1 MEKSIINRRGEY
13 LVVVDVAG
21 TPRDKYSHPA
31 GTWECAMTLADGS
44 PQIIRGAYA
53 DGPVM
58 QSIRPDEQAQWAV
71 VGSVS
76 DDKFINILKLLATS
90 KTNAAAALGSIK
102 SAKKAASSR
111 ENGRLGGRPAG
122 KKVLI
127 RNQFHNTEKVFS
139 IKSSY
144 FGNDPDFDALTALE
158 YQIYS
163 GGDDI
168 EYAKKK
174 QAEIKKALCG
184 QSDCRC
190 GCKIVKIL

>member
-1 MEKSIINRRGEY
+1 MKKYKIEIAVDNAEGKEFVAWLNKNGHDASLGTSTGNYINGDWTSTDENANQI
-13 LVVVDVAG
+13 LNDLWN
-21 TPRDKYSHPA
+21 KYCNS
-31 GTWECAMTLADGS
+31 S
-44 PQIIRGAYA
+44 
-53 DGPVM
+53 
-58 QSIRPDEQAQWAV
+58 
-71 VGSVS
+71 
-76 DDKFINILKLLATS
+76 
-90 KTNAAAALGSIK
+90 AAAALGSIK
-102 SAKKAASSR
+102 SPKKAASSR

-190 GCKIVKIL
+190 GCVIPGMRLPGRHRH

>member
-1 MEKSIINRRGEY
+1 MGREVRRVPKNWQHPKWLQTIEQGGACSADEEINKKKKY
-13 LVVVDVAG
+13 TL
-21 TPRDKYSHPA
+21 DKD
-31 GTWECAMTLADGS
+31 LN
-44 PQIIRGAYA
+44 
-53 DGPVM
+53 
-58 QSIRPDEQAQWAV
+58 
-71 VGSVS
+71 VS
-76 DDKFINILKLLATS
+76 
-90 KTNAAAALGSIK
+90 AAAATLGSIK
-102 SAKKAASSR
+102 SEKKTASSR
-111 ENGRLGGRPAG
+111 KNGARGGRPKG
-122 KKVLI
+122 QKVLI
-127 RNQFHNTEKVFS
+127 KNQFHNTEKVFS

-144 FGNDPDFDALTALE
+144 FGTDTDFDALTALE

>member
-1 MEKSIINRRGEY
+1 MGREVRRVPKNWQHPKWLQTIEQGGACSADEEINKKKKY
-13 LVVVDVAG
+13 TL
-21 TPRDKYSHPA
+21 DKD
-31 GTWECAMTLADGS
+31 LN
-44 PQIIRGAYA
+44 
-53 DGPVM
+53 
-58 QSIRPDEQAQWAV
+58 
-71 VGSVS
+71 VS
-76 DDKFINILKLLATS
+76 A
-90 KTNAAAALGSIK
+90 AAAALGSI
-102 SAKKAASSR
+102 STPKKAASSR
-111 ENGRLGGRPAG
+111 ENGKLGGRPAG

-163 GGDDI
+163 GGNDI

>member
-1 MEKSIINRRGEY
+1 
-13 LVVVDVAG
+13 
-21 TPRDKYSHPA
+21 
-31 GTWECAMTLADGS
+31 MTLNGKTIQTAPEAVADQPGFS
-44 PQIIRGAYA
+44 GEGDYMVAKATTGGYRLYA
-53 DGPVM
+53 AVGGNWMDASLNDDPRLAAFV
-58 QSIRPDEQAQWAV
+58 RP
-71 VGSVS
+71 
-76 DDKFINILKLLATS
+76 
-90 KTNAAAALGSIK
+90 AAALGSIK
-102 SAKKAASSR
+102 SDKKTASSR
-111 ENGRLGGRPAG
+111 ENGKLGGRPKG
-122 KKVLI
+122 QKVLI
-127 RNQFHNTEKVFS
+127 KNQFHNTEKVFS

-144 FGNDPDFDALTALE
+144 FGTDTDFDALTALE

>member
-1 MEKSIINRRGEY
+1 MKKNDI
-13 LVVVDVAG
+13 
-21 TPRDKYSHPA
+21 K
-31 GTWECAMTLADGS
+31 
-44 PQIIRGAYA
+44 
-53 DGPVM
+53 
-58 QSIRPDEQAQWAV
+58 
-71 VGSVS
+71 
-76 DDKFINILKLLATS
+76 K
-90 KTNAAAALGSIK
+90 AAAILGSIK
-102 SAKKAASSR
+102 SPRKSASSR
-111 ENGRLGGRPAG
+111 ENGKLGGRPAG

>member
-1 MEKSIINRRGEY
+1 MKNTNKRIFKVRPYRLNGSN
-13 LVVVDVAG
+13 
-21 TPRDKYSHPA
+21 
-31 GTWECAMTLADGS
+31 EC
-44 PQIIRGAYA
+44 
-53 DGPVM
+53 
-58 QSIRPDEQAQWAV
+58 
-71 VGSVS
+71 
-76 DDKFINILKLLATS
+76 
-90 KTNAAAALGSIK
+90 
-102 SAKKAASSR
+102 
-111 ENGRLGGRPAG
+111 GRPAG

-144 FGNDPDFDALTALE
+144 FGNYPDFDALTALE

-163 GGDDI
+163 GGNDI

>member
-1 MEKSIINRRGEY
+1 MKTSKKV
-13 LVVVDVAG
+13 LVDNLG
-21 TPRDKYSHPA
+21 R
-31 GTWECAMTLADGS
+31 
-44 PQIIRGAYA
+44 
-53 DGPVM
+53 
-58 QSIRPDEQAQWAV
+58 V
-71 VGSVS
+71 VGLVAPRTGKIGANIEYGGVRDGVLDVQGIARIERKSLDDYEIEHLRTYDGNTGRRINS
-76 DDKFINILKLLATS
+76 D
-90 KTNAAAALGSIK
+90 AAAALGSIK

-111 ENGRLGGRPAG
+111 ENGKLGGRPAG

-163 GGDDI
+163 GGNDI

-184 QSDCRC
+184 QGDCRC
-190 GCKIVKIL
+190 GCKIVKIM

>member
-1 MEKSIINRRGEY
+1 MKQMIAKSRKEAIKFAEGGNGKTQRAAYWLQGKIINRAEVIPGQKIATIKEN
-13 LVVVDVAG
+13 VGGHWWDAK
-21 TPRDKYSHPA
+21 T
-31 GTWECAMTLADGS
+31 T
-44 PQIIRGAYA
+44 I
-53 DGPVM
+53 
-58 QSIRPDEQAQWAV
+58 AQ
-71 VGSVS
+71 
-76 DDKFINILKLLATS
+76 KFERNHIS
-90 KTNAAAALGSIK
+90 SAAALMGSAKSDKK
-102 SAKKAASSR
+102 SATSR
-111 ENGRLGGRPAG
+111 ENGKLGGRP
-122 KKVLI
+122 KDVKVLI
-127 RNQFHNTEKVFS
+127 KNQFHNTEKVFS

-163 GGDDI
+163 GGNDI

>member
-1 MEKSIINRRGEY
+1 MKKNDI
-13 LVVVDVAG
+13 
-21 TPRDKYSHPA
+21 K
-31 GTWECAMTLADGS
+31 
-44 PQIIRGAYA
+44 
-53 DGPVM
+53 
-58 QSIRPDEQAQWAV
+58 
-71 VGSVS
+71 
-76 DDKFINILKLLATS
+76 K
-90 KTNAAAALGSIK
+90 AAAILGSIK
-102 SAKKAASSR
+102 SPRKAASSR
-111 ENGRLGGRPAG
+111 ENGRLGGRPKG
-122 KKVLI
+122 QKVLI
-127 RNQFHNTEKVFS
+127 KNQFHNTEKVFS

-144 FGNDPDFDALTALE
+144 FGTDTDFDALTALE

>member
-1 MEKSIINRRGEY
+1 MKTNAGQYEYPKYNSAVSGSYKLTDDFVDNFGLVPRTVRDINFTPNDSRLPDLGICRIFSNRRDAE
-13 LVVVDVAG
+13 
-21 TPRDKYSHPA
+21 
-31 GTWECAMTLADGS
+31 
-44 PQIIRGAYA
+44 IIITALRSAA
-53 DGPVM
+53 
-58 QSIRPDEQAQWAV
+58 
-71 VGSVS
+71 
-76 DDKFINILKLLATS
+76 
-90 KTNAAAALGSIK
+90 AAAALGSIK
-102 SAKKAASSR
+102 SAKKSASSR
-111 ENGRLGGRPAG
+111 ENGKKGGRPAG

>member
-1 MEKSIINRRGEY
+1 MEKLNKYEIEGRTYQAVNEHEAVKAAYKMAKNYSLKKYIGNDVWVYDANFSNGKAEVIVRRI
-13 LVVVDVAG
+13 V
-21 TPRDKYSHPA
+21 SPA
-31 GTWECAMTLADGS
+31 AS
-44 PQIIRGAYA
+44 
-53 DGPVM
+53 
-58 QSIRPDEQAQWAV
+58 
-71 VGSVS
+71 
-76 DDKFINILKLLATS
+76 
-90 KTNAAAALGSIK
+90 LGSIK

-111 ENGRLGGRPAG
+111 ENGKLGGRPAG